1 MQQFRELCLYVI
13 RQLDQRFSEQSVWPH
28 LRFYTE
34 VDWLRG
40 MALYTVLKQK
50 NCENNES
57 SSVQECFRT

>member
-1 MQQFRELCLYVI
+1 
-13 RQLDQRFSEQSVWPH
+13 
-28 LRFYTE
+28 
-34 VDWLRG
+34 